1 MALASDIMT
10 GGFSAVS
17 AQAIQGQVNSAVT
30 AAGTTQATATALT
43 RSNSIVTAGSG
54 GGVVLKSADVADEQE
69 ILNLSGG
76 NVTVYPPGSERINGL
91 AAAAGF
97 LLANNTAVKVKK
109 YTSTRWGA
117 FLSA

>member
-17 AQAIQGQVNSAVT
+17 ARAIQGLNNAAVT
-30 AAGTTQATATALT
+30 AAGTTQGGATALT
-43 RSNSIVTAGSG
+43 RSNNLVTAGSG
-54 GGVVLKSADVADEQE
+54 GGVVLKSAEISDEQE
-69 ILNLSGG
+69 ILNISGG
-76 NVTVYPPGSERINGL
+76 NITVYPPGSERINGL
-91 AAAAGF
+91 SASSGF

-109 YTSTRWGA
+109 FSSTRWAA